1 MGPFP
6 TLGPPHDF
14 AFKGDGK
21 RKTKPEKESFG
32 GPYHNTIIRMDC
44 DIAFSQCSSI
54 SHAVV
59 LSLEFTCTRIDCNVM
74 VVFSV
79 LEQEIN
85 EGSVATLKGQHTEAI
100 SKVIT
105 MEAFALLHAI
115 ERYEKSPRLGS
126 GSNLKFFVERKT
138 IFICRIS
145 TQGSYTRGQ

>member
-1 MGPFP
+1 MGPFL

-14 AFKGDGK
+14 AFKGEGK
-21 RKTKPEKESFG
+21 RQTESEKESYA
-32 GPYHNTIIRMDC
+32 GPYYNTIIRMDS

-79 LEQEIN
+79 LEQAIN

-100 SKVIT
+100 SKAIT
-105 MEAFALLHAI
+105 METFVLLHAI
-115 ERYEKSPRLGS
+115 ERYEKILRLGS
-126 GSNLKFFVERKT
+126 GSN
-138 IFICRIS
+138 
-145 TQGSYTRGQ
+145 